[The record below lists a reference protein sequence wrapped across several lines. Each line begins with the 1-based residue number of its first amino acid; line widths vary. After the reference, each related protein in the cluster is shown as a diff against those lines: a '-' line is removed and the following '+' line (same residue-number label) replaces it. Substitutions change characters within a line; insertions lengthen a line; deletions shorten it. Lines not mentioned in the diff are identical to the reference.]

1 MIKLYKS
8 NMNKKLCGV
17 CGGIGEYFNVD
28 PTIVRL
34 IFVILGLWSG
44 SGVILYIIASLLI
57 PEEGI

>member
-1 MIKLYKS
+1 
-8 NMNKKLCGV
+8 MNKKLCGV